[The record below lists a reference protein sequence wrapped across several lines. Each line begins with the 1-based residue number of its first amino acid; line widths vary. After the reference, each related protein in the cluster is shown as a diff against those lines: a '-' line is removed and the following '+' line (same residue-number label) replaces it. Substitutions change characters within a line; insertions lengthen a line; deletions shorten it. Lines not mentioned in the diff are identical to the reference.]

1 MRHRVLLAVAI
12 VGQCACGSSSTA
24 PTGALVGGPAV
35 TGVFLGPSP
44 GHALVVGDEMQLIAS
59 VQFSNG
65 NVKKTGATTQAG
77 WSSSNPAV
85 LTVSSSGVV
94 RIVAPGEADVSVTF
108 QGFSRGLH
116 FVAWPRGA
124 FELRGVVRS
133 ASGVPVQ
140 GARVQIG
147 SLETTSEPG
156 GRFTV
161 AVEQPGL
168 IARAF
173 AIHDDYEVGSV
184 DDVRPEHLTRGVDL
198 VLISS
203 PDRVY
208 LRVRGHNVCA
218 DHPAAAAFLW
228 PLATFA
234 VQRPGLVTLVGPG
247 FITPFTGS
255 SHLLSRVAPLAGAPQ
270 YESLPK
276 VVDGGYSYTWSES
289 PDYPTCPQ
297 DYDMTIAH
305 PR

>member
-1 MRHRVLLAVAI
+1 MLHRVLFVVVA

-24 PTGALVGGPAV
+24 PTGPVVGGPAV

-44 GHALVVGDEMQLIAS
+44 SHLLVVGDEMQLTAS

-65 NVKKTGATTQAG
+65 NVKTGATTQAG

-94 RIVAPGEADVSVTF
+94 RIVAAGEADVIVTF
-108 QGFSRGLH
+108 QRFSRGLH
-116 FVAWPRGA
+116 LVAWPSGA
-124 FELRGVVRS
+124 FELRGLVHS
-133 ASGVPVQ
+133 DGGVPVQ
-140 GARVQIG
+140 GARVHIG
-147 SLETTSEPG
+147 VIETTSDLA
-156 GRFTV
+156 GRFTA
-161 AVEQPGL
+161 AVEQ
-168 IARAF
+168 ARTVGSAF

-184 DDVRPEHLTRGVDL
+184 DIVRPQHVTSGIDL
-198 VLISS
+198 VLMPS

-208 LRVRGHNVCA
+208 LRVRGHDVCTEHPRVA
-218 DHPAAAAFLW
+218 DVW

-247 FITPFTGS
+247 FKTPFTGS
-255 SHLLSRVAPLAGAPQ
+255 SHLLSRVPPVAGSRQ
-270 YESLPK
+270 YEDLPK
-276 VVDGGYSYTWSES
+276 VVDGGYTYTWSES
-289 PDYPTCPQ
+289 PDYLTCPR